1 MFHCILPIICSNHT
15 SSQKKQD
22 HMTPK
27 ASDCQ
32 IRHNNPRM
40 KMMSPMWLSVEYYL
54 LMPICDLLHWSAET
68 SGERAHG
75 LSRLRHNPCQIR
87 SPHLTDFYI
96 HLVHWPPQSMK
107 FIQTSTKRP
116 QLQRGSSRTIE
127 NSKCYS
133 CYCAWA
139 YCIFHK
145 ENSSVVAM
153 YTYCGELD
161 NP

>member
-15 SSQKKQD
+15 SSQKSKITWLRRLQTARFVTTI
-22 HMTPK
+22 HVW
-27 ASDCQ
+27 
-32 IRHNNPRM
+32 

-75 LSRLRHNPCQIR
+75 LSRLRHNPCQIK
-87 SPHLTDFYI
+87 SPHLTEFYI

-145 ENSSVVAM
+145 ENSSVEAM

>member
-1 MFHCILPIICSNHT
+1 MEMFHCILPIICSNHIN
-15 SSQKKQD
+15 SQKKQD

-32 IRHNNPRM
+32 NRHNNPRM

-87 SPHLTDFYI
+87 SPHLTEFYI
-96 HLVHWPPQSMK
+96 HLVPWPPQSMG
-107 FIQTSTKRP
+107 FIQTSSKRP
-116 QLQRGSSRTIE
+116 QLQRGSSRTTE
-127 NSKCYS
+127 NSKCHS

-145 ENSSVVAM
+145 DILLSWPCTHIVGN
-153 YTYCGELD
+153 
-161 NP
+161 